1 MNKKQAVRLS
11 AHGLGMAIAGVAV
24 WALKVWGKAETPPEV
39 AVAFGTIA
47 AAVVSLL
54 LPDEKEQE

>member
-1 MNKKQAVRLS
+1 MNKKMVRLS
-11 AHGLGMAIAGVAV
+11 AHGIGMAIAGVAV
-24 WALKVWGKAETPPEV
+24 WALKVWGKVDTPPEV

-54 LPDEKEQE
+54 LPDEREAE